1 MTVPDSP
8 LVRFGQLFARAAH
21 DAPFDHTA
29 AALATAAPDGQ
40 PSVRIVLVRDMDE
53 RGFVFFT
60 NFRSRK
66 GRDLEA
72 NPLAG
77 LCFYWPWID
86 EQVRVEGRVSRLAAG
101 ESDAYFASRPR
112 GSQIGAWASRQ
123 SEPLSSRDELEA
135 RWREMKERFEGQ
147 AVPRPAEWGGYR
159 LVPDRIEF
167 WKAGAFRLHDRLLYT
182 RTGDTWTAVAL
193 YP

>member
-1 MTVPDSP
+1 MTLPDSP

-21 DAPFDHTA
+21 EAPFDHTA
-29 AALATAAPDGQ
+29 AALATAAPDAQ
-40 PSVRIVLVRDMDE
+40 PSVRMVLVRDMDE

-66 GRDLEA
+66 GRDLDA
-72 NPLAG
+72 NPVAA

-123 SEPLSSRDELEA
+123 SEPLSSREELEA
-135 RWREMKERFEGQ
+135 RWRETKERFEGQ
-147 AVPRPAEWGGYR
+147 VVPRPAEWGGYR

-167 WKAGAFRLHDRLLYT
+167 WKAGAFRLHDRMLYS
-182 RTGDTWTAVAL
+182 RTGDTWTTVAL

>member
-1 MTVPDSP
+1 MTLPDSP

-21 DAPFDHTA
+21 EAPFDHTA
-29 AALATAAPDGQ
+29 AALATAAPDAQ
-40 PSVRIVLVRDMDE
+40 PSVRMVLVRDMDE

-66 GRDLEA
+66 GRDLDA
-72 NPLAG
+72 NPVAA

-123 SEPLSSRDELEA
+123 SEPLSSREELEA
-135 RWREMKERFEGQ
+135 RWRETKERFEGQ
-147 AVPRPAEWGGYR
+147 VVPRPAEWGGYR

-167 WKAGAFRLHDRLLYT
+167 WKAGAFRLHDRMLYS

>member
-1 MTVPDSP
+1 V
-8 LVRFGQLFARAAH
+8 
-21 DAPFDHTA
+21 
-29 AALATAAPDGQ
+29 
-40 PSVRIVLVRDMDE
+40 
-53 RGFVFFT
+53 
-60 NFRSRK
+60 
-66 GRDLEA
+66 
-72 NPLAG
+72 
-77 LCFYWPWID
+77 D
-86 EQVRVEGRVSRLAAG
+86 EQVRVEGQVSRLAAG

-123 SEPLSSRDELEA
+123 SEPLSSREELEA

-182 RTGDTWTAVAL
+182 RAGATWTAEAL